1 MAIKLKSTADV
12 QANGVKA
19 LVYGMAGV
27 GKTYMIKSLPNPLV
41 ISAESGLLALT
52 GTDIPYIEV
61 KTFIELQEAYQ
72 FIVSEHG
79 AQFESI
85 AIDSI
90 SEIGEI
96 VLAHEK
102 SINKDGRGAYG
113 EMAVKI
119 MEIMR
124 SFRDIQGKNVMFIA
138 KAEKAQDETGRM
150 LYQPS
155 MPGAKISQQLPYLVD
170 LVMALRT
177 EKDTEGTIQ
186 RALMCQTDG
195 TWQAKDRSGKLA
207 AWEAP
212 DLSAIIA
219 KIGGDS

>member
-61 KTFIELQEAYQ
+61 KTFIDLQEAYQ

-102 SINKDGRGAYG
+102 SVNKDGRGAYG

-138 KAEKAQDETGRM
+138 KAEKSQDETGRM